1 MESIV
6 IPPIFELLIANWK
19 LQMSRKKPVAQV
31 HLRAVCPGYTE
42 TARLRR
48 GIHHWASNTE
58 TLGPHFKWPGD
69 DSKFL
74 NLIQPARWWIRF
86 YDSDKKRIQ
95 IPYFMSVQKK
105 DARAIMW
112 FKKGII
118 SLLSL
123 WKGAFKLSLK
133 L

>member
-6 IPPIFELLIANWK
+6 IPPIFELLLASWK
-19 LQMSRKKPVAQV
+19 LQVSR
-31 HLRAVCPGYTE
+31 E
-42 TARLRR
+42 NRLHKFTYVPFALVTPRR

-58 TLGPHFKWPGD
+58 TLEPHLKWPGD

-95 IPYFMSVQKK
+95 IPYFMSVQKIAK